1 MGRYSRYPLIPEH
14 KGEYRCCGLR
24 NLMNNIVQA
33 RDMDVMTLAL
43 VLGLVFVTSLLFAPL
58 GLGGGL
64 LFVPILHYVGG
75 WEIDGG
81 LLMVSLALTT
91 VVSYGSG
98 LAHRQ
103 EGHWSADARNS
114 ALQGAIP
121 GVLIGVLIV
130 VLLGDKM
137 DLTFKVVAALMI
149 SWSIQKTW
157 IKIKG
162 DAAVNSEEFVE
173 GKIEGVPLAIGSG
186 IGGILS
192 SVLGIGAGIIYIPLL
207 RQYTTLKARAA
218 IGTSFGI
225 MMVVVPIAAI
235 THSFAL
241 SADQLA
247 FLADE
252 NILLFGPSAII
263 ATFFGARIGAKIGL
277 KYLPTK
283 AVMGVFFSLLIIVL
297 IRYILDLLTKFN
309 LL

>member
-1 MGRYSRYPLIPEH
+1 MPPLIPEH
-14 KGEYRCCGLR
+14 KVEYHCCGLR

-64 LFVPILHYVGG
+64 LFVPILHYVAG
-75 WEIDGG
+75 WEIDGA

-98 LAHRQ
+98 LAHRK
-103 EGHWSADARNS
+103 EGHWSTEVRNS

-121 GVLIGVLIV
+121 GVMVGVLIV
-130 VLLGDKM
+130 IILGDKM
-137 DLTFKVVAALMI
+137 DLTFKIIGVLVILWA
-149 SWSIQKTW
+149 IQKTW
-157 IKIKG
+157 NKIKS
-162 DAAVNSEEFVE
+162 DATSDVE
-173 GKIEGVPLAIGSG
+173 DTREQGIKQVPVVIGSG
-186 IGGILS
+186 IAGILS
-192 SVLGIGAGIIYIPLL
+192 AVLGIGSGIINIPLL
-207 RQYTTLKARAA
+207 RHYTDLETRTA

-225 MMVVVPIAAI
+225 MMVVVPVAVI

-241 SADQLA
+241 SSDQLA

-252 NILLFGPSAII
+252 NILLFGPGAIM
-263 ATFFGARIGAKIGL
+263 ATFFGAQIGARVGL

-297 IRYILDLLTKFN
+297 IRYVLDLLTKFN

>member
-1 MGRYSRYPLIPEH
+1 MYSLISEH
-14 KGEYRCCGLR
+14 KGEYRCCGSR

-33 RDMDVMTLAL
+33 KVMDVMTMAL

-64 LFVPILHYVGG
+64 LFVPILHYVAG
-75 WEIDGG
+75 WEIDGAS
-81 LLMVSLALTT
+81 LMVSLALTT

-98 LAHRQ
+98 LAHRK
-103 EGHWSADARNS
+103 EGYWSTEVRNS

-121 GVLIGVLIV
+121 GVMIGVLIV
-130 VLLGDKM
+130 ILLGDKM
-137 DLTFKVVAALMI
+137 DLAFKIIGVLIILWA
-149 SWSIQKTW
+149 IQKTW
-157 IKIKG
+157 NKIKS
-162 DAAVNSEEFVE
+162 DAISDVE
-173 GKIEGVPLAIGSG
+173 DTKEQGIKQVPVVIGSG
-186 IGGILS
+186 IAGILS
-192 SVLGIGAGIIYIPLL
+192 AVLGIGSGIINIPLL
-207 RQYTTLKARAA
+207 RHYTDLETRTA

-225 MMVVVPIAAI
+225 MMVVVPVAVI

-241 SADQLA
+241 SSDQLT

-263 ATFFGARIGAKIGL
+263 ATFFGAQIGAKVGL

-297 IRYILDLLTKFN
+297 IRYILDLLANFN

>member
-1 MGRYSRYPLIPEH
+1 
-14 KGEYRCCGLR
+14 
-24 NLMNNIVQA
+24 MNNIVQA

-81 LLMVSLALTT
+81 LLLVSLALTT

-98 LAHRQ
+98 LAHRK

-114 ALQGAIP
+114 ALWGAIP
-121 GVLIGVLIV
+121 GALIGVLIV
-130 VLLGDKM
+130 VFLGDKM

-157 IKIKG
+157 IKIKS
-162 DAAVNSEEFVE
+162 DTVANSEEFIE
-173 GKIEGVPLAIGSG
+173 GKIESVPLAIGSG

-192 SVLGIGAGIIYIPLL
+192 AVLGVGAGVIYIPLL
-207 RQYTTLKARAA
+207 RQYTTLKTRAT
-218 IGTSFGI
+218 IGTSLGI
-225 MMVVVPIAAI
+225 MMVVVPVAVIA
-235 THSFAL
+235 HGFAL

-247 FLADE
+247 FLIDE
-252 NILLFGPSAII
+252 NILLLGPSAII
-263 ATFFGARIGAKIGL
+263 AAFFGAQIGAKVGL

-283 AVMGVFFSLLIIVL
+283 AVMGVFFALLIIVL
-297 IRYILDLLTKFN
+297 IRYTLDLLTKSN

>member
-1 MGRYSRYPLIPEH
+1 
-14 KGEYRCCGLR
+14 
-24 NLMNNIVQA
+24 MNNIVQA
-33 RDMDVMTLAL
+33 TDMDAMTMGL

-81 LLMVSLALTT
+81 LLLVSLALTT

-98 LAHRQ
+98 LTHRK
-103 EGHWSADARNS
+103 EGLWSTEARNS
-114 ALQGAIP
+114 ALWGAIP
-121 GVLIGVLIV
+121 GALIGVLIV
-130 VLLGDKM
+130 VFLGDKM

-162 DAAVNSEEFVE
+162 DAVINSEEFVE
-173 GKIEGVPLAIGSG
+173 GKIEGFPLAIGSG

-192 SVLGIGAGIIYIPLL
+192 AVLGVGSGIIYIPLL
-207 RQYTTLKARAA
+207 RQYTTLKTRAA
-218 IGTSFGI
+218 IGTSLGI
-225 MMVVVPIAAI
+225 MMVVVPVAVIA
-235 THSFAL
+235 HGFAL

-247 FLADE
+247 FLVDE
-252 NILLFGPSAII
+252 NIFLFGLSAII
-263 ATFFGARIGAKIGL
+263 TTFVGAQIGAKVGL

-283 AVMGVFFSLLIIVL
+283 AVMGVFFVLLIIVL

>member
-1 MGRYSRYPLIPEH
+1 
-14 KGEYRCCGLR
+14 
-24 NLMNNIVQA
+24 
-33 RDMDVMTLAL
+33 
-43 VLGLVFVTSLLFAPL
+43 LVFVTSLLFAPL

-81 LLMVSLALTT
+81 LLLVSLALTT

-98 LAHRQ
+98 LTHRK
-103 EGHWSADARNS
+103 EGHWSADARNN
-114 ALQGAIP
+114 ALWGAIP

-157 IKIKG
+157 IKIKS
-162 DAAVNSEEFVE
+162 DAVVNSEEFVE
-173 GKIEGVPLAIGSG
+173 GKIEAVPLAIGSG

-192 SVLGIGAGIIYIPLL
+192 AVLGIGAGIIYIPLL
-207 RQYTTLKARAA
+207 RQYTSLKARAA
-218 IGTSFGI
+218 IGTSLGI
-225 MMVVVPIAAI
+225 MMAVVPIAVI
-235 THSFAL
+235 THGFAL

-252 NILLFGPSAII
+252 NIFLFGSSAII
-263 ATFFGARIGAKIGL
+263 TTFFGAQIGAKVGL

-283 AVMGVFFSLLIIVL
+283 AVMGVFFGLLIIVL